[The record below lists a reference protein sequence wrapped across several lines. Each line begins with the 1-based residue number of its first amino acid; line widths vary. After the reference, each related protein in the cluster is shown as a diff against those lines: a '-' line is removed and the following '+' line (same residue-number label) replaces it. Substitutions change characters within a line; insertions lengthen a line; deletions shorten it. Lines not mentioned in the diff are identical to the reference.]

1 MQANTRPEGTK
12 TEIMDREDIAEWEY
26 ELLYGEP
33 EPPRV
38 GVAEIHEAY
47 EEGLAELDETRGSR
61 WEHSMLMSAHSMAL
75 KYENPAPL
83 APLVRTGWHVSKDD
97 ECWTESGWCI
107 RARRRIRAEAERL
120 GLAMIPGTNAYY

>member
-12 TEIMDREDIAEWEY
+12 AETMERENLAEWEY

-33 EPPRV
+33 EPPLP

-47 EEGLAELDETRGSR
+47 EAGLDRQVRSGAGR
-61 WEHSMLMSAHSMAL
+61 WEHSMLCSARDEAL
-75 KYENPAPL
+75 RYDNPAAL
-83 APLVRTGWHVSKDD
+83 AEAVATGDILPKDD

-120 GLAMIPGTNAYY
+120 GLVLRSD